1 MDNFYLINF
10 FLICI
15 FITLNVFTYF
25 FLIFLFNKKQ
35 INNFIGSTVTM
46 LVLIIIT
53 HLQIIDDFVYL
64 FINVFAYLGLSY
76 LFLCLIYTPE
86 SSVRFKIISILINNK
101 NKMKISSFFKK
112 YNDDYIYYL
121 RFKRMINSKT
131 IFIKNGNI
139 YILNKITEFF
149 MIFFKL
155 IRAAYL
161 KKKIR

>member
-1 MDNFYLINF
+1 MDNFYLINLL
-10 FLICI
+10 LICA
-15 FITLNVFTYF
+15 FITLNVFIYF

-86 SSVRFKIISILINNK
+86 SSVRFKIISIFFIN
-101 NKMKISSFFKK
+101 
-112 YNDDYIYYL
+112 DL
-121 RFKRMINSKT
+121 T
-131 IFIKNGNI
+131 I
-139 YILNKITEFF
+139 
-149 MIFFKL
+149 KL
-155 IRAAYL
+155 KSD
-161 KKKIR
+161 KKKNH